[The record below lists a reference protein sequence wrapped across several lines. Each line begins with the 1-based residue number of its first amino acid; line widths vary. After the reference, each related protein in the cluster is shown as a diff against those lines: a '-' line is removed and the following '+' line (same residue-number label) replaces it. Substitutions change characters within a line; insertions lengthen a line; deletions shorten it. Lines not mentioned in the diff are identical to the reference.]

1 MYVCI
6 MKNDDR
12 IVELLAEMVY
22 KQDLMIDEFK
32 VMNSEIKN
40 LQKEQQLTNL
50 AIKELRVSVMNL
62 AEEIKVVHDHEK
74 RIGILEK
81 KVLK

>member
-22 KQDLMIDEFK
+22 KLDLMIDEFK

-40 LQKEQQLTNL
+40 LQKEQHLLMINAIASPSPQYL
-50 AIKELRVSVMNL
+50 ASWALC
-62 AEEIKVVHDHEK
+62 
-74 RIGILEK
+74 
-81 KVLK
+81 

>member
-1 MYVCI
+1 
-6 MKNDDR
+6 
-12 IVELLAEMVY
+12 
-22 KQDLMIDEFK
+22 
-32 VMNSEIKN
+32 MNSEIKN